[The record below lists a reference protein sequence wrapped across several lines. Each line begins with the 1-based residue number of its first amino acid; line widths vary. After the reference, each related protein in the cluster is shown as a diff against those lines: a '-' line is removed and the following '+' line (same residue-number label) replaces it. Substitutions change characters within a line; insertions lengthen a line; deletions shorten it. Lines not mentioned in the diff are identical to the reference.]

1 MRNYSK
7 NDRRGGIYFL
17 DGKPYVSVTKVLEI
31 IDKPALKYWH
41 GEEIYHA
48 LVANPS
54 LSKEEAMAAPYQK
67 TKDAQNRGIT
77 VHSVVE
83 SYKQTGKVI
92 ESIPEQFK
100 GYTEAFYRWI
110 EDHPSYQIVEN
121 EKTVVNKKF
130 HYAGTLD
137 MLIKVEGKNYIVDIK
152 TNKDGNIYDE
162 AFLQT
167 SAYQYA
173 LREMGIACDGM
184 FILALSETGKYT
196 YREADDRMVSFLAAL
211 YLWYGKNK
219 SLCQRLNYNVPNVE
233 KLFTN
238 TLQTTESSVQENAL
252 PLIG

>member
-1 MRNYSK
+1 MSRIIKFRAWDKERNKMLNSVGLYE
-7 NDRRGGIYFL
+7 DGISF
-17 DGKPYVSVTKVLEI
+17 I
-31 IDKPALKYWH
+31 
-41 GEEIYHA
+41 
-48 LVANPS
+48 
-54 LSKEEAMAAPYQK
+54 
-67 TKDAQNRGIT
+67 
-77 VHSVVE
+77 
-83 SYKQTGKVI
+83 
-92 ESIPEQFK
+92 
-100 GYTEAFYRWI
+100 
-110 EDHPSYQIVEN
+110 
-121 EKTVVNKKF
+121 
-130 HYAGTLD
+130 HY
-137 MLIKVEGKNYIVDIK
+137 
-152 TNKDGNIYDE
+152 GNIYDE

-173 LREMGIACDGM
+173 LREMGIGCDGM